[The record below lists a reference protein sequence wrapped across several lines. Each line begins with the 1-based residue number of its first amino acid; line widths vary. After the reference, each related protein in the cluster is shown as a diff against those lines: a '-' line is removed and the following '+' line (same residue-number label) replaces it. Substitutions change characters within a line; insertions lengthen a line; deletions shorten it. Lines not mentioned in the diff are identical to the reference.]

1 MMFGQ
6 ARQQIINLMR
16 ENKKNRAQLSD
27 ISWHETEAINEEIQ
41 WHLQDTEKKN
51 QELEVKLDEAL
62 GEKRKCNS
70 SRKGTTYKR
79 ERHAMQT
86 PKHGEKTVLQVTLDE
101 SLHKNAE
108 MLHKKE

>member
-1 MMFGQ
+1 M
-6 ARQQIINLMR
+6 ASPR
-16 ENKKNRAQLSD
+16 
-27 ISWHETEAINEEIQ
+27 H
-41 WHLQDTEKKN
+41 
-51 QELEVKLDEAL
+51 
-62 GEKRKCNS
+62 GEKESGAGSKAWWSAGGKKKCNS
-70 SRKGTTYKR
+70 SRKGTIYKR